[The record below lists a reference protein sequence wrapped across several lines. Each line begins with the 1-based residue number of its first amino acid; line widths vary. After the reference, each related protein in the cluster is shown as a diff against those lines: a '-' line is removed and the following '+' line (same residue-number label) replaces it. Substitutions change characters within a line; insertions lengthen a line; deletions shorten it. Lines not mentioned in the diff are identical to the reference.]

1 MSERH
6 RWVIA
11 TLVASAMPAIV
22 TAQDTTALRQR
33 LHRLELL
40 RHTAVVAVARAE
52 SARRERLDT
61 VRSGALVILVRPGE
75 AWLVRQASAVAWAR
89 LDSLYGDEAATLSS
103 TPMLFFLLGRPRPQV
118 AHLYPVIADSAAT
131 PPDVAFQLVRA
142 GSAVIR
148 AEADTVLSNWTGP
161 LLLAEV
167 PAATE
172 NARAYVELVTAPS
185 EAVRRCY
192 AGTADACA
200 AALGLLAGDP
210 ALQWYDVAERR
221 ALVADATDF
230 RLGRL
235 RSAADACTLAGSDSA
250 CLEVL
255 HANGIQPPLSTDA
268 RQSLVRLTLASGGRG
283 ALGRLAHGTS
293 RSLSLRFALAA
304 GMPVDS
310 LILAW
315 RRTIIEAKPKP
326 VTIATARAW
335 TALGWIVLMG
345 LMAFRSSRW
354 RCRLADG
361 SLLPAFAVWP
371 WPWRTFRHN
380 PAGGPLSSVQRSLSR
395 PRASTC

>member
-22 TAQDTTALRQR
+22 TAQDTTALVQR

-354 RCRLADG
+354 R
-361 SLLPAFAVWP
+361 
-371 WPWRTFRHN
+371 
-380 PAGGPLSSVQRSLSR
+380 
-395 PRASTC
+395 

>member
-40 RHTAVVAVARAE
+40 RHTAVVAVA
-52 SARRERLDT
+52 
-61 VRSGALVILVRPGE
+61 
-75 AWLVRQASAVAWAR
+75 
-89 LDSLYGDEAATLSS
+89 
-103 TPMLFFLLGRPRPQV
+103 
-118 AHLYPVIADSAAT
+118 
-131 PPDVAFQLVRA
+131 RA

-192 AGTADACA
+192 AGTADACD

-221 ALVADATDF
+221 AL
-230 RLGRL
+230 
-235 RSAADACTLAGSDSA
+235 
-250 CLEVL
+250 
-255 HANGIQPPLSTDA
+255 
-268 RQSLVRLTLASGGRG
+268 
-283 ALGRLAHGTS
+283 
-293 RSLSLRFALAA
+293 
-304 GMPVDS
+304 
-310 LILAW
+310 
-315 RRTIIEAKPKP
+315 
-326 VTIATARAW
+326 
-335 TALGWIVLMG
+335 
-345 LMAFRSSRW
+345 
-354 RCRLADG
+354 
-361 SLLPAFAVWP
+361 
-371 WPWRTFRHN
+371 
-380 PAGGPLSSVQRSLSR
+380 
-395 PRASTC
+395 